1 MPSSISQPRARG
13 PQAVRRSLPALT
25 LALALLGAVSE
36 ANAGT
41 PRVVASI
48 APLHALIS
56 DVMSGLGSPALL
68 IPANQSPHGYALRP
82 SDMLALSEADLIV
95 WIGPG
100 LDGAVGRAVR
110 SLKPDA
116 VAIEALRLDG
126 LTLHEAT
133 FDHNHGQ
140 DEGTM
145 DGEPSEHGV
154 VDPHLWLDPLNAIA
168 LVDVFAATL
177 AEIDR
182 DHAAQYEE
190 NALALKERL
199 RALDVRL
206 RARLAPVAK
215 QRYVVF
221 HSAYQYLERRYGLE
235 GGVALTI
242 DPEQPPG
249 PRQVEEI
256 RRLVRA
262 GEVACVFAEP
272 QFPRALAEVL
282 VEDSGARIAVLDPL
296 GTGLKP
302 GPGAYVALMENLV
315 ESLIGCLAR

>member
-1 MPSSISQPRARG
+1 MVERHRSSAAVPSSISEPRVPAPRAGRW
-13 PQAVRRSLPALT
+13 SLPALA
-25 LALALLGAVSE
+25 LALTLLGAVSE

-68 IPANQSPHGYALRP
+68 VPANQSPHGYALRP

-116 VAIEALRLDG
+116 VAIEAVRLDG
-126 LTLHEAT
+126 LTLHKAT
-133 FDHNHGQ
+133 FDHGQ

-145 DGEPSEHGV
+145 DGEPPEHGV
-154 VDPHLWLDPLNAIA
+154 VDPHLWLDPLNAIV

-199 RALDVRL
+199 RALDARL
-206 RARLAPVAK
+206 RARLAPVARE
-215 QRYVVF
+215 RYVVF
-221 HSAYQYLERRYGLE
+221 HSAYRYLERRYGLE
-235 GGVALTI
+235 GGIALTI
-242 DPEQPPG
+242 DP
-249 PRQVEEI
+249 
-256 RRLVRA
+256 
-262 GEVACVFAEP
+262 
-272 QFPRALAEVL
+272 
-282 VEDSGARIAVLDPL
+282 
-296 GTGLKP
+296 
-302 GPGAYVALMENLV
+302 
-315 ESLIGCLAR
+315 